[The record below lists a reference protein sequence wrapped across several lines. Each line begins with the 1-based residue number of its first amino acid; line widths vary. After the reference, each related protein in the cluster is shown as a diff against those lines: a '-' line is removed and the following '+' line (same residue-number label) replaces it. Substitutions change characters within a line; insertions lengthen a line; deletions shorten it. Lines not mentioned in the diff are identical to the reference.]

1 MWNSIFLKRGL
12 LLLLLGYVLIPQMAV
27 AQPFLQYDPKTRKT
41 GVWDA
46 ATYQPILPCAFDE
59 VSIQKGKDLLL
70 VATKDGKKAL
80 YDGKG
85 KQLVPFFDQMHF
97 MMMSA
102 PELPQWVVVGSEL
115 PEGMRYGIYRPG
127 KGLVLP
133 VKYKE
138 VYAIYPDLIA
148 GRVENPPQEIHFFN
162 EKGTFLYAKEGNSAG
177 RGYNDQTIILRRP
190 GKDWLHYDKQGND
203 PFPPG
208 FTKPV
213 WMEDSLIIAGEK
225 DAVGLFRLNG
235 DTVLS
240 PVYTNIQKEGTHR
253 FIVRTPKREWG
264 LTDEKGRFLIGIQ
277 PFYGLNREFWEKEE
291 VYISRS
297 AEGGTSNVYDRDG
310 NLLLEQVQ
318 ISFPSLMLI
327 NQLPQ
332 QEPWRYLTFRK
343 KEGARLGLYHKDGRQ
358 ILPMEFN
365 AIQYYSELHPL
376 LASKEDA
383 AKPGIYQW
391 QAYNKKGKALL
402 NRGFMELKGTVSP
415 DWILGLPMEKGAKW
429 GFISLKKPAEAQYIY
444 DQILPVLHG
453 FYAGQLGGRWYL
465 LNGEGKKVHAK
476 GFDVMTDPMNLQLNQ
491 FYVEKHK
498 GPLVAAAFE
507 KGAPSGHWVALTRRG
522 LAIPMSPPP
531 YYDGRSDI
539 MPDMVDEMLVEEAPP
554 PMVEEVMAPP
564 PPPPP
569 PPVDIQ
575 TIPSFPGGEQALQQ
589 YLKEQVKYP
598 ELAKKNDIQ
607 GRVVLGFTVE
617 ADGSLSSIRVLRDIG
632 GGCGEEAIRVAK
644 GMPKWLPGK
653 NNGVPA
659 PREYTL
665 MVTFKAP

>member
-1 MWNSIFLKRGL
+1 MLNSVFLKGWLFML
-12 LLLLLGYVLIPQMAV
+12 LAGSILIPHATI

-46 ATYQPILPCAFDE
+46 ATYQPILPCAFDD
-59 VSIQKGKDLLL
+59 VSIQNGKDLLI
-70 VATKDGKKAL
+70 VATNDGKKAL

-85 KQLVPFFDQMHF
+85 KQLVPFFDQLHF
-97 MMMSA
+97 TMMSA
-102 PELPQWVVVGSEL
+102 PELPEWVVVGSDL

-148 GRVENPPQEIHFFN
+148 GRVENPPQEIHFFD

-208 FTKPV
+208 FTRPV

-240 PVYTNIQKEGTHR
+240 PVYTNIQKEGTNR
-253 FIVRTPKREWG
+253 FIVRSPKREWG
-264 LTDEKGRFLIGIQ
+264 LSDEKGRFLIGIQ
-277 PFYGLNREFWEKEE
+277 PFYGLNREHWEQQE

-297 AEGGTSNVYDRDG
+297 TEGGTSNVYDRDG

-343 KEGARLGLYHKDGRQ
+343 KEGTRLGLYHKDGRQ

-365 AIQYYSELHPL
+365 SIQYYSELHPL

-383 AKPGIYQW
+383 TQPGVYQW
-391 QAYNKKGKALL
+391 QAYNKQGKALL
-402 NRGFMELKGTVSP
+402 NLDLKEIKGTASP
-415 DWILGLPMEKGAKW
+415 EWFIGLPMEKGAKW

-444 DQILPVLHG
+444 DQIIPVLHG
-453 FYAGQLGGRWYL
+453 LYAGQLGGRWYL
-465 LNGEGKKVHAK
+465 LNVEGKKVHAK

-507 KGAPSGHWVALTRRG
+507 KGAPSGNWVALTRRG
-522 LAIPMSPPP
+522 LAIPMTPPP
-531 YYDGRSDI
+531 YNYMI
-539 MPDMVDEMLVEEAPP
+539 EENMVDMIEEVMAEEAPP
-554 PMVEEVMAPP
+554 PPPVVEEVVAVPP
-564 PPPPP
+564 SS
-569 PPVDIQ
+569 PVNIQ
-575 TIPSFPGGEQALQQ
+575 TIPSFPGGEPALQQ

-598 ELAKKNDIQ
+598 ELAKKNGIQ
-607 GRVVLGFTVE
+607 GRVVLGFQVE
-617 ADGSLSSIRVLRDIG
+617 ADGSLSSIKILRDIG
-632 GGCGEEAIRVAK
+632 GGCGEEAIRVVK